1 MKNWAYFLIAIL
13 FLTVSPVSAE
23 DENKGCK
30 WETVEE
36 TEQFIREQC
45 IGDGQLQVRMKSKPV
60 PGVTVI
66 EAPNTKKSDPLKEI
80 KEVVK
85 SKEAKKQEKKI
96 EKIEQAVEDTA
107 KKVEEVKKET
117 VVKKQE
123 PKVEKEKTKKS
134 NWKRPYELLPE
145 LILNNEKIQA
155 AELDYD
161 AALETLKSEYSAYK
175 PQVSVS
181 IGQNW
186 EDDRTPAKGTYP
198 NNTITHD
205 SKNGLTKSITIT
217 QMLWD
222 AGRTSSVVDKA
233 KHTAQQAYFRLDQ
246 AKEDLMVEALNAWIN
261 LGKAYNNWQS
271 NMKVQKNAMT
281 TLKMTTE
288 KVKKGEASKM
298 EQLQIEQQFRTY
310 QTLTMTS
317 KLAYD
322 SAVERFRTVWKFTP
336 KNIDQM
342 PMPVADLLGFIPEAG
357 ANIKDNTTIK
367 IASMDVKIAEEQL
380 RFDNSDFKPRIDGKL
395 SYTEKDGELGGGYA
409 NEQKEE
415 WRADITMTWQVFGGF
430 KKTHVYRA
438 DKSRLKAAEI
448 RLTDT
453 VNATQEQFNNSW
465 NNYVLVEK
473 NLKTLKRTVEINQ
486 EMYNL
491 TLADFKAGNTP
502 IMAVF
507 GMKTSLIMSEV
518 AYQNAQL
525 DLTIAR
531 YQLHKLLGIV
541 NPLFKQ

>member
-36 TEQFIREQC
+36 TEQFIREKC
-45 IGDGQLQVRMKSKPV
+45 IGDGQMQVRMKSKPV
-60 PGVTVI
+60 PGITVI
-66 EAPNTKKSDPLKEI
+66 EAPNTKKSNPLKEI

-85 SKEAKKQEKKI
+85 SKEVKKQEKKI
-96 EKIEQAVEDTA
+96 EKIEQAVEETA
-107 KKVEEVKKET
+107 KKVEQVKKEK
-117 VVKKQE
+117 VVKTEK
-123 PKVEKEKTKKS
+123 PKVKKEKKS

-155 AELDYD
+155 AELDYE
-161 AALETLKSEYSAYK
+161 AAVETLKSEYSAYK

-246 AKEDLMVEALNAWIN
+246 AKEDLIVEALNAWIN

-342 PMPVADLLGFIPEAG
+342 PMPVGDLLGMIPTAG
-357 ANIKDNTTIK
+357 TNIENNTTIK
-367 IASMDVKIAEEQL
+367 IASMDVKIAKEQL
-380 RFDNSDFKPRIDGKL
+380 RFDNADFKPRVDGKL
-395 SYTEKDGELGGGYA
+395 SYTEKEGELGGGFA

>member
-1 MKNWAYFLIAIL
+1 MNKLAYFIITLF
-13 FLTVSPVSAE
+13 FLTMLPASAE

-60 PGVTVI
+60 PGLTIV
-66 EAPNTKKSDPLKEI
+66 EAPNNKKSDPLKEI

-123 PKVEKEKTKKS
+123 PKVEKVKSKKS

-342 PMPVADLLGFIPEAG
+342 PMPVADLLGFIPQAG

-380 RFDNSDFKPRIDGKL
+380 RFDNADFKPRIDGKL

>member
-36 TEQFIREQC
+36 TEQFIREKC
-45 IGDGQLQVRMKSKPV
+45 IGDGQMQVRMKSKPV
-60 PGVTVI
+60 PGITVI
-66 EAPNTKKSDPLKEI
+66 EAPNTKKSNPLKEI

-85 SKEAKKQEKKI
+85 SKEVKKQEKKI
-96 EKIEQAVEDTA
+96 EKIEQAVEETA
-107 KKVEEVKKET
+107 KKVEQVKKEK
-117 VVKKQE
+117 VVKTEK
-123 PKVEKEKTKKS
+123 PKVKKEKKS

-155 AELDYD
+155 AELDYE
-161 AALETLKSEYSAYK
+161 AAVETLKSEYSAYK

-246 AKEDLMVEALNAWIN
+246 AKEDLIVEALNAWIN

-342 PMPVADLLGFIPEAG
+342 PMPVGDLLGMIPTAG
-357 ANIKDNTTIK
+357 TNIENNTTIK
-367 IASMDVKIAEEQL
+367 IASMDVKIAKEQL
-380 RFDNSDFKPRIDGKL
+380 RFDNADFKPRVDGKL
-395 SYTEKDGELGGGYA
+395 SYTEKEGELGGGFA

-430 KKTHVYRA
+430 KKTHVYKA
-438 DKSRLKAAEI
+438 DKNRLKAAEV
-448 RLTDT
+448 RLKDT
-453 VNATQEQFNNSW
+453 VIQTQEQFNNSW

-507 GMKTSLIMSEV
+507 GMKTALIMSEV

>member
-66 EAPNTKKSDPLKEI
+66 EAPNTKKSNPLKEI

-123 PKVEKEKTKKS
+123 PKVEKEKSKKS
-134 NWKRPYELLPE
+134 NWKRPYQLLPE

-342 PMPVADLLGFIPEAG
+342 PMPVSDLLGMIPEAG
-357 ANIKDNTTIK
+357 TNVKNNTTIK
-367 IASMDVKIAEEQL
+367 IASMDVKIAEQQL
-380 RFDNSDFKPRIDGKL
+380 RFDNADFKPRVDGKL
-395 SYTEKDGELGGGYA
+395 SYTEKEGELGGGFD